1 MKQHRTP
8 DVMAPV
14 MTIEQFCNAHQISR
28 AFFNLLRQRGEAPT
42 FMQVGRRI
50 LITAEGA
57 AEWRKRHTV
66 VASAGPTWPKGVGRS

>member
-1 MKQHRTP
+1 
-8 DVMAPV
+8 MAPV

-28 AFFNLLRQRGEAPT
+28 AFFNLLRHRGEAPT

-50 LITAEGA
+50 LITTEGA

-66 VASAGPTWPKGVGRS
+66 MASAVESGPKGVGRP

>member
-66 VASAGPTWPKGVGRS
+66 ANAAPTGPKGAGRS